1 MRKNISSMYSLINRH
16 KRNAILRHSIVQ
28 LIRVMVM
35 IAAIAV
41 IIYTLSKKDKS
52 RGEFNL

>member
-41 IIYTLSKKDKS
+41 IIYTLSKKDKL